1 MKFVRG
7 AMRGS
12 SSIASRR
19 HDAWV
24 RAQIER
30 HFERFFGFLITG
42 VYPRKIPVL

>member
-7 AMRGS
+7 AMCGS

-30 HFERFFGFLITG
+30 HFERFVGFIIKG
-42 VYPRKIPVL
+42 VFA